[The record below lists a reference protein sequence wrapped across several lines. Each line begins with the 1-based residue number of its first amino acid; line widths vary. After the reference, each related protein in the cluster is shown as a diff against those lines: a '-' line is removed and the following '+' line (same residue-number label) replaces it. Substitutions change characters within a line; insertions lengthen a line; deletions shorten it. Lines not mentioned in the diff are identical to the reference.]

1 MTSLFIQDYKTN
13 CDYNLE
19 ALYIDYE
26 VTILSRA
33 ILLFIKSCYFNHN
46 NEEIT
51 DLIGMQARMHAEV
64 RSFTEDVLKIVNS
77 IETVCPL
84 FLPSYT
90 LKYSVP
96 ENRFKQGKYFLFK
109 HFNIPIY
116 A

>member
-1 MTSLFIQDYKTN
+1 MTNLFVQDYKTN

-26 VTILSRA
+26 LTILSRA

-46 NEEIT
+46 NKEIAN
-51 DLIGMQARMHAEV
+51 LRGMQAQMHEEV
-64 RSFTEDVLKIVNS
+64 KSFTEDVLKIVNS
-77 IETVCPL
+77 IEKVCPL

-96 ENRFKQGKYFLFK
+96 ENRFKQGEYFSLRTF
-109 HFNIPIY
+109 
-116 A
+116 